1 MADTTTATMLFSV
14 DNVWIHIAGIQYA
27 NQIVSITTSEML
39 ITGTCMRKYDQLW
52 RRLREKDDYIQL
64 AIKES
69 GKC

>member
-39 ITGTCMRKYDQLW
+39 ITGTCQLW
-52 RRLREKDDYIQL
+52 RRLREKGDYIQL